1 MAFWIR
7 KNVPLKS
14 EQGKEN
20 DGRKRK
26 DEKSRQQVKRLD
38 NLRISHK
45 LPVIIKSLGS
55 RNEFSFVTKDLSSS
69 GLFALC
75 GNLSDYPFQQ
85 TSTILDCEVDL
96 GAQSHP
102 PYAKV
107 RFLGKIARI
116 MDGGAAD
123 GDMPGF
129 GIRIVQIS
137 HESRVVLE
145 NYISAHG
152 TPDLSN
158 PNILDMRFQERRD
171 EESSSGERSLMPS
184 AS

>member
-7 KNVPLKS
+7 KNVPSKS

-20 DGRKRK
+20 DSRKRK
-26 DEKSRQQVKRLD
+26 DEKARQQVKRLD
-38 NLRISHK
+38 NLRIPHK
-45 LPVIIKSLGS
+45 LPVVIKSLGS

-75 GNLSDYPFQQ
+75 SNLSDYPFQQ

-96 GAQSHP
+96 GVHSHP
-102 PYAKV
+102 PYAKI

-116 MDGGAAD
+116 MELGTVD

-129 GIRIVQIS
+129 GVRIVQIS
-137 HESRVVLE
+137 HEARVILE

-152 TPDLSN
+152 TPDLNN
-158 PNILDMRFQERRD
+158 PNLVDMKLQERRD
-171 EESSSGERSLMPS
+171 DEPSSAEGSLMSS